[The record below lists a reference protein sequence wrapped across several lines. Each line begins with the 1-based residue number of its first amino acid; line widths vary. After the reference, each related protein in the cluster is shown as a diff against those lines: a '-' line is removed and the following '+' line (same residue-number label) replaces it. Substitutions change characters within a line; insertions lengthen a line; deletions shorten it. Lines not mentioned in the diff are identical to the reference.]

1 MRYFIEEKKQKSYLA
16 IHCWHFQEYWD
27 LQMLFFTFPS
37 AAVAFYTAS
46 LLPKSDELAPVI
58 AMVEVSNTLIR
69 KVFFT
74 SM

>member
-1 MRYFIEEKKQKSYLA
+1 
-16 IHCWHFQEYWD
+16 
-27 LQMLFFTFPS
+27 MLFFTFPS